1 MGSFQTSRH
10 FPSYGH
16 RLGPRFLAWF
26 LKIAASL
33 VLQTTCQ
40 PLQSFHCDILYFP
53 AQRKTAYIRAASK
66 VAFLTLMPFSD
77 PYPLGLRRFHQE
89 SWKNSRKTSSLPPPL
104 NLPTTYLK
112 FQRSVR
118 LQTHQQ
124 LRWFLPRD
132 AMHARY
138 ILALCVRL
146 SVCV

>member
-53 AQRKTAYIRAASK
+53 AQWKTAYIRAASK
-66 VAFLTLMPFSD
+66 VAFLTLKPFSD
-77 PYPLGLRRFHQE
+77 PYPLGRRRFHQE

-104 NLPTTYLK
+104 TCLPPTLNFSDQYA
-112 FQRSVR
+112 FR
-118 LQTHQQ
+118 LTNSCAGFY
-124 LRWFLPRD
+124 R
-132 AMHARY
+132 AM
-138 ILALCVRL
+138 LCMRGIF
-146 SVCV
+146 